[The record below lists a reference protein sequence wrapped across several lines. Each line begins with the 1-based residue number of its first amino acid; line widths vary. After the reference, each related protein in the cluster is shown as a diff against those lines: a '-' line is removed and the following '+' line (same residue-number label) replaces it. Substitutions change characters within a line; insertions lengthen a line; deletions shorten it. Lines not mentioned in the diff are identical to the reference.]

1 MNRQFALLG
10 LLALLALLFLAPE
23 AMAQNLNDP
32 DGTFD
37 GVLDLVQQQA
47 SSWGPTLRGYALGLF
62 WGLAGIQFVWSLFPL
77 VMKGADLGEIVGEL
91 IRQVMVIGFF
101 LTLLLFSVD
110 WSTAIVDS
118 LRTAAGV
125 AGGNGGAINP
135 ADMFG
140 LAIELGV
147 KIQETVLPA
156 ADAPAGDIVGKLLLG
171 GLERLTLF
179 LAGIIIMV
187 CYAFIAAFMAVTLV
201 ESYFL
206 INAGVIFMGF
216 GGSQWTRDIAINI
229 IRGVLAVAAKL
240 FVVTLIVSLVQS
252 SAVRWMDAYQANPS
266 NTSLWTMIGLA
277 LVCAYMCKTIP
288 ELVAG
293 IINGTSLGGGAQI
306 GNFVASGIAAGV
318 AAAAAIKTAGASAV
332 VAGAAKAGGSA
343 ALGQALGGAGAAAG
357 KAAGGA
363 GAGVSTAAGTGSPL
377 AGGAGSTVA
386 GDVGSRTTRG
396 GAGAIAGD
404 QAKPGAT
411 AGGKPEADKAASSA
425 TSSAGGDKGGD
436 KAGGDAGAEKQPAA
450 AGGARPGAH
459 AAKVGGMAAEGVL
472 RSLGSAAAVAM
483 PGADGAPGL
492 AAGLATMSMGEP
504 ADFSASP
511 PPGAPPSAGAAPGGG
526 EDNVIRPAEPAPGA
540 TPGTTPG
547 EGVKPEAARPSVV
560 VDVNPRRPDSNS

>member
-1 MNRQFALLG
+1 MNRHFVLLW
-10 LLALLALLFLAPE
+10 LLVLLCLAPE
-23 AMAQNLNDP
+23 VMAQNLNDP

-118 LRTAAGV
+118 LRTAAGA
-125 AGGNGGAINP
+125 AGGNGGALNP

-140 LAIELGV
+140 FAVELGV
-147 KIQETVLPA
+147 TIQETVLPA
-156 ADAPAGDIVGKLLLG
+156 SDAPAGDIVGRLLLG

-179 LAGIIIMV
+179 FAGVLIMV

-216 GGSQWTRDIAINI
+216 GGSQWTRDVAINI

-240 FVVTLIVSLVQS
+240 FVVTLIVGLVQS
-252 SAVRWMDAYQANPS
+252 SAIRWMEAYQANPS

-277 LVCAYMCKTIP
+277 LICAYMCKTIP

-306 GNFVASGIAAGV
+306 GSFVASGIAAGV

-332 VAGAAKAGGSA
+332 VAGAAKAGGGA

-357 KAAGGA
+357 KTAG
-363 GAGVSTAAGTGSPL
+363 GAGVSTAAGSGSPL
-377 AGGAGSTVA
+377 TSGATSSVA

-404 QAKPGAT
+404 QAKPAAAAGKASQGDKPAAT
-411 AGGKPEADKAASSA
+411 AAGTGDKAGDG
-425 TSSAGGDKGGD
+425 AG
-436 KAGGDAGAEKQPAA
+436 AGGDAGSTEKAST
-450 AGGARPGAH
+450 AGAGAKPGAQ
-459 AAKVGGMAAEGVL
+459 AAKVGGMAAEGVM
-472 RSLGSAAAVAM
+472 RGLGSAAAVAM

-492 AAGLATMSMGEP
+492 AAGLATMSMGDA
-504 ADFSASP
+504 ADFT
-511 PPGAPPSAGAAPGGG
+511 AAPSTGSAPATAAGGG
-526 EDNVIRPAEPAPGA
+526 EDNVIRPAETSPGA
-540 TPGTTPG
+540 TPGEGAKPDTARTP
-547 EGVKPEAARPSVV
+547 VV
-560 VDVNPRRPDSNS
+560 VDVNPRRPDSNT